1 MVIYNHVDC
10 ALYKSNPASRLDPS
24 PYACLHGLLMFQT
37 SPKGVFFLYSSL
49 YFVYFSMNQNL
60 VRNSCWPFGKA

>member
-1 MVIYNHVDC
+1 MLRSISLC
-10 ALYKSNPASRLDPS
+10 MSSWAI
-24 PYACLHGLLMFQT
+24 LMFKP

-60 VRNSCWPFGKA
+60 EIPVGRLVRHS